1 MAKVK
6 NDNKTNNET
15 TTQKAPRERVKVD
28 RDEQK
33 RNLLKRFPDALL
45 FIVNSRLGEPL
56 FKSLRLID
64 AADEVI
70 LKQWGYGNIED
81 DTVKEWNTAL
91 AEFKNQAQKLQE
103 LGVAGIAKS
112 KDVGYIPLAALKKE
126 IDVYKENQETENDTE
141 TKEETDTKEDAT
153 KKTK

>member
-1 MAKVK
+1 MAQTK
-6 NDNKTNNET
+6 NGNKSNNEK
-15 TTQKAPRERVKVD
+15 TTQEAPRERVRVD

-45 FIVNSRLGEPL
+45 FIANSRLGEPL
-56 FKSLRLID
+56 FRSLRLID

-112 KDVGYIPLAALKKE
+112 KDVGYIQLVALKKE
-126 IDVYKENQETENDTE
+126 IDGYIENQAQETDI
-141 TKEETDTKEDAT
+141 KEETDTKEAAA